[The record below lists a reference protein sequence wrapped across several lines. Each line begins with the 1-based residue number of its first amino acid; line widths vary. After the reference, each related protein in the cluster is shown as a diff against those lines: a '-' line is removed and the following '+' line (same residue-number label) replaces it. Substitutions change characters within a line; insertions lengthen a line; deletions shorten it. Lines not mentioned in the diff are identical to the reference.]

1 MGATKSIAELYCQN
15 VKSKN
20 TDVISVRFGNVLG
33 SSGSVI
39 PKFQNQIDNDKNI
52 TVTHK
57 DITRYFML
65 VDEACKLV
73 LQSAGI
79 GKNGEILI
87 LDMGNAIKISDLAQK
102 MIDLSGKNYLKI
114 EYTGLRKGEK
124 LYEELLFND
133 SDKKTKYDSITVAKK
148 RKYNIDKL
156 NKDII

>member
-1 MGATKSIAELYCQN
+1 
-15 VKSKN
+15 
-20 TDVISVRFGNVLG
+20 
-33 SSGSVI
+33 
-39 PKFQNQIDNDKNI
+39 
-52 TVTHK
+52 
-57 DITRYFML
+57 ML

-79 GKNGEILI
+79 GKNGEVLI

-133 SDKKTKYDSITVAKK
+133 TDRKTKYDSITVAKK
-148 RKYNIDKL
+148 RRYNIL
-156 NKDII
+156 TYLINEAF